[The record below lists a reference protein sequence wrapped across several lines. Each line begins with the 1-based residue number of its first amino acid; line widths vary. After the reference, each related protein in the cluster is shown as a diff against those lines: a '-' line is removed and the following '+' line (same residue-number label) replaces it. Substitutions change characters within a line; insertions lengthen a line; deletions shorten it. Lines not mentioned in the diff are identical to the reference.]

1 MAFRY
6 IFFADKV
13 EIQDITK
20 QTSFFVLVG
29 PNSNQVRSLTI
40 IPVQYIPFRTLK
52 LVYLNMMMSIGYGE
66 LEPQESCWKTIWHT
80 STFQCKLD

>member
-13 EIQDITK
+13 VIQDITK

-29 PNSNQVRSLTI
+29 PKSNQVRSLTI
-40 IPVQYIPFRTLK
+40 IPIQFVLFKMIE
-52 LVYLNMMMSIGYGE
+52 LVYFNVMI
-66 LEPQESCWKTIWHT
+66 
-80 STFQCKLD
+80 

>member
-1 MAFRY
+1 MILRY

-29 PNSNQVRSLTI
+29 PKSGQVSYII
-40 IPVQYIPFRTLK
+40 IPILCREWQ
-52 LVYLNMMMSIGYGE
+52 S
-66 LEPQESCWKTIWHT
+66 W
-80 STFQCKLD
+80 